1 MNEGLHGRNSLFE
14 NRATSPGLL
23 AKALLVSLACH
34 VLVFLALM
42 YLPDISFSR
51 RLPVPS
57 VMNVTMVNL
66 ASLGSGPKA
75 GPIAPES
82 SGGKAG
88 NGKIAEPK
96 PAPPKPEPPKPEPP
110 KPEPPKAEAP
120 KPAPEK
126 IPEPPKPVP
135 PKPEPPKPEPPKPA
149 PKPEVK
155 QAPPE
160 AVSLAPQ
167 KPKEKQP
174 EPAPP
179 KPPQPS
185 AEKSL
190 KETLSKLEKKVAQTP
205 SDPLKSTLDKLRST
219 VAKEEAAM
227 PKSGTT
233 SGNTGSGGS
242 GGAGTSGLASS
253 RGGQGG
259 DSATGV
265 PGLGLQA
272 MQAID
277 FYRSLIGMTIEK
289 NWFFSDQF
297 TGGRKDLATVIV
309 IKILPNGQ
317 IADIWYEKK
326 SGNAAFDDS
335 AFKAVKKSNPLPPL
349 PKEYTRPYYEVGLVF
364 TPAGLNKG

>member
-1 MNEGLHGRNSLFE
+1 MNENLHGRNSLFS
-14 NRATSPGLL
+14 NQATSPGLL
-23 AKALLVSLACH
+23 VKALFVSLVCH

-42 YLPDISFSR
+42 YLPDISFR
-51 RLPVPS
+51 RRPPVPS

-66 ASLGSGPKA
+66 ASPGSGPKA

-88 NGKIAEPK
+88 NGKTAEPK
-96 PAPPKPEPPKPEPP
+96 PTPPKPEPPKPEPP
-110 KPEPPKAEAP
+110 KPAP
-120 KPAPEK
+120 DK
-126 IPEPPKPVP
+126 IPDPPKPV
-135 PKPEPPKPEPPKPA
+135 PPKPEPPKPA

-160 AVSLAPQ
+160 AVSLTPQ

-190 KETLSKLEKKVAQTP
+190 KETLSKLEKKVAQAP
-205 SDPLKSTLDKLRST
+205 QDPLKSTLDKLRST

-227 PKSGTT
+227 PKSSTP
-233 SGNTGSGGS
+233 SGSTGSGG
-242 GGAGTSGLASS
+242 GGASGSTSSQ
-253 RGGQGG
+253 GGQGG
-259 DSATGV
+259 NSATGI

-297 TGGRKDLATVIV
+297 TAGRKDLATVIV
-309 IKILPNGQ
+309 IKILSNGQ

>member
-1 MNEGLHGRNSLFE
+1 MNENLHGRNSLFE

-23 AKALLVSLACH
+23 VKALFVSLACH

-42 YLPDISFSR
+42 YLPDISLR
-51 RLPVPS
+51 RKPPVPS

-66 ASLGSGPKA
+66 ASPGSAPKA

-96 PAPPKPEPPKPEPP
+96 PAPPKQEPPKR
-110 KPEPPKAEAP
+110 EPPKAEAP

-126 IPEPPKPVP
+126 IPEPPKPA
-135 PKPEPPKPEPPKPA
+135 PPKPEPPKPA
-149 PKPEVK
+149 PKPAVK
-155 QAPPE
+155 EKPPE

-167 KPKEKQP
+167 KPKEKEP

-190 KETLSKLEKKVAQTP
+190 KETLSKLEKKVAQP
-205 SDPLKSTLDKLRST
+205 PQDPLKSTLEKLRST

-227 PKSGTT
+227 PKSSAPSGT
-233 SGNTGSGGS
+233 SGSGSGTGTGGS
-242 GGAGTSGLASS
+242 GTGGSASLQ
-253 RGGQGG
+253 GGQGG
-259 DSATGV
+259 DSATGI

-326 SGNAAFDDS
+326 SGNTAFDDS